1 MAGTTS
7 QMHPEVLILMGSAS
21 DWKHLRGAVEVL
33 EGLGVSFEVHVSS
46 AHRTPERTVEL
57 VRSAEAGGCRVFIC
71 AAGMAAHLAGV
82 VAAHTVRPV
91 LGVPL
96 PGGVL
101 DGVDALLSTVQMP
114 GGIPVATF
122 AVGSAGA
129 RNAAFFAAQ
138 VISGE
143 RPELRP
149 ALKEARRVA
158 AEKVED
164 ADREIEAEFDGES
177 KA

>member
-1 MAGTTS
+1 MVSRIDVA
-7 QMHPEVLILMGSAS
+7 VLMGSAS
-21 DWKHLRGAVEVL
+21 DWQHMRPAVEVL
-33 EGLGVSFEVHVSS
+33 DQLGLAHRVHLSS
-46 AHRTPERTVEL
+46 AHRTPERTIEL
-57 VRSAEAGGCRVFIC
+57 VRAAERDGCAAFIC
-71 AAGMAAHLAGV
+71 GAGMAAHLAGA
-82 VAAHTVRPV
+82 VAAQTLKPV

-138 VISGE
+138 MIARE
-143 RPELRP
+143 RPEVRE
-149 ALKEARRVA
+149 ALERARRAGV
-158 AEKVED
+158 EKVEAGERD
-164 ADREIEAEFDGES
+164 IAGKPGEAGD
-177 KA
+177 

>member
-1 MAGTTS
+1 MDKDRND
-7 QMHPEVLILMGSAS
+7 HPQVLVLMGSAS
-21 DWKHLRGAVEVL
+21 DWKHLRGAAEL
-33 EGLGVSFEVHVSS
+33 LHDLGVGFEVHVSS

-57 VRSAEAGGCRVFIC
+57 VRAADSDGCRVFIC

-122 AVGSAGA
+122 AVGPAGA

-138 VISGE
+138 ILASE
-143 RPELRP
+143 FPELRQ
-149 ALKEARRVA
+149 ALKDARRRDCEKIAAADRDIA
-158 AEKVED
+158 AELAGDDKP
-164 ADREIEAEFDGES
+164 
-177 KA
+177 